1 MSDLT
6 ASDAGFASDSEA
18 PEDPEHEPVY
28 LNASKTLY
36 KNILRR
42 GDSVSKPGGIDEVTI
57 RRGELEGELGAEE
70 VVLLGRRHLPADL
83 ETAIISMR
91 KGELCEVF
99 SESPCQVELIDW
111 VSIHDLKSDGQL
123 IKRILT
129 RGVGYDR
136 VTFKDDVKIDLK
148 IEQGGTVL
156 YEAEGWQ
163 TVADPAVVSEGVFE
177 VLKSMKLHEE
187 VRVTVEADFAHKFV
201 GLVERAP
208 ALVWVKVL
216 DIQSVE
222 DLYMDGSFFKR
233 LVVDGAGKNIPNS
246 NARMKVNFR
255 LEVEG
260 RPVAGNWE
268 AEPLHIIM
276 DECEVPS
283 IWTHC
288 LRQMKEG
295 DSVQV
300 ECNLM
305 GLHAHFLSDG
315 LDPVYNFDT
324 YVAEA
329 TTAFLFLKL
338 EDFDMGKTNYN
349 FTLTERR
356 EEALRIKG
364 TAARLFARCSWER
377 ALEKYEA
384 ALHTLQPIADD
395 PHNMRPVRGS

>member
-1 MSDLT
+1 
-6 ASDAGFASDSEA
+6 
-18 PEDPEHEPVY
+18 
-28 LNASKTLY
+28 
-36 KNILRR
+36 
-42 GDSVSKPGGIDEVTI
+42 
-57 RRGELEGELGAEE
+57 
-70 VVLLGRRHLPADL
+70 
-83 ETAIISMR
+83 
-91 KGELCEVF
+91 
-99 SESPCQVELIDW
+99 
-111 VSIHDLKSDGQL
+111 
-123 IKRILT
+123 
-129 RGVGYDR
+129 
-136 VTFKDDVKIDLK
+136 
-148 IEQGGTVL
+148 
-156 YEAEGWQ
+156 
-163 TVADPAVVSEGVFE
+163 
-177 VLKSMKLHEE
+177 
-187 VRVTVEADFAHKFV
+187 
-201 GLVERAP
+201 
-208 ALVWVKVL
+208 
-216 DIQSVE
+216 VE

-356 EEALRIKG
+356 EEALRIKD